1 MEIALSAP
9 DIGEDEIAAV
19 VKVLRSNRLSLGPK
33 MEEFERATAAYVGV
47 PHAAAVRS
55 GTAEQHAC
63 GRGVTAQ
70 PRLCAA
76 PALRGN

>member
-33 MEEFERATAAYVGV
+33 MEEFEPRQRRTSECRTPPRSAPARRNSM
-47 PHAAAVRS
+47 HAAV
-55 GTAEQHAC
+55 E
-63 GRGVTAQ
+63 
-70 PRLCAA
+70 
-76 PALRGN
+76 